1 MNVSREPIIN
11 RVVRKFVKNQ
21 KKINEVF
28 DLMIEKGQI
37 IKNCKGKK
45 AQTTSKEPIEF
56 FKEMSLPGEWTE
68 EFDSANIKQYKQI
81 VNYGYSQTKQI
92 CKSNE
97 GKLSRFG

>member
-1 MNVSREPIIN
+1 
-11 RVVRKFVKNQ
+11 
-21 KKINEVF
+21 
-28 DLMIEKGQI
+28 
-37 IKNCKGKK
+37 
-45 AQTTSKEPIEF
+45 
-56 FKEMSLPGEWTE
+56 MSLPGEWTE